1 MQTHRHQ
8 ADILIIGGGVCG
20 LNAALTAREQGR
32 SVIVMDKA
40 VIERSGHIAGGIDHF
55 LAYMDTGAEWDTR
68 EAYLEFTGKSARG
81 VTNIDVVDSVYCQ
94 ELPHALKRFE
104 EINCTLR
111 QPDGTYYRTK
121 SYGQPG
127 PWWINFNGKR
137 MKPLLAKAP
146 AMPGAPCST
155 EWSPPICSPTAAP
168 SAARRASTSARAISI
183 SSAPGRSSSPRAA
196 PTASTA
202 TLPA

>member
-68 EAYLEFTGKSARG
+68 EAYLEFTGKKRPGRDQHRRRG
-81 VTNIDVVDSVYCQ
+81 FRVLSGTPPRAQ
-94 ELPHALKRFE
+94 AFR

-121 SYGQPG
+121 SYGS
-127 PWWINFNGKR
+127 
-137 MKPLLAKAP
+137 P
-146 AMPGAPCST
+146 ARGG
-155 EWSPPICSPTAAP
+155 
-168 SAARRASTSARAISI
+168 STSTAR
-183 SSAPGRSSSPRAA
+183 G
-196 PTASTA
+196 
-202 TLPA
+202 

>member
-55 LAYMDTGAEWDTR
+55 LAYMNTGAEWDTR

-127 PWWINFNGKR
+127 PWYTDNSMFSAFGR
-137 MKPLLAKAP
+137 TSFPHRG
-146 AMPGAPCST
+146 GAAV
-155 EWSPPICSPTAAP
+155 E
-168 SAARRASTSARAISI
+168 TSESFW
-183 SSAPGRSSSPRAA
+183 PVVGLRAA
-196 PTASTA
+196 VPASGRLQHA
-202 TLPA
+202 R

>member
-55 LAYMDTGAEWDTR
+55 LAYMNTGAEWDTR

-121 SYGQPG
+121 SYG
-127 PWWINFNGKR
+127 
-137 MKPLLAKAP
+137 AAP
-146 AMPGAPCST
+146 ARGG
-155 EWSPPICSPTAAP
+155 
-168 SAARRASTSARAISI
+168 STSTAR
-183 SSAPGRSSSPRAA
+183 G
-196 PTASTA
+196 
-202 TLPA
+202 

>member
-68 EAYLEFTGKSARG
+68 EAYLEFTGKKRPGRDQHRRRGFRVLSGTPPRAQAFRRNQLHPPPARRHL
-81 VTNIDVVDSVYCQ
+81 
-94 ELPHALKRFE
+94 LPHQVL
-104 EINCTLR
+104 
-111 QPDGTYYRTK
+111 
-121 SYGQPG
+121 
-127 PWWINFNGKR
+127 
-137 MKPLLAKAP
+137 
-146 AMPGAPCST
+146 
-155 EWSPPICSPTAAP
+155 
-168 SAARRASTSARAISI
+168 
-183 SSAPGRSSSPRAA
+183 RAA
-196 PTASTA
+196 PARGGSTSTA
-202 TLPA
+202 RG

>member
-55 LAYMDTGAEWDTR
+55 LAYMNTGAEWDTR

-94 ELPHALKRFE
+94 ELPHALKRF
-104 EINCTLR
+104 
-111 QPDGTYYRTK
+111 D
-121 SYGQPG
+121 
-127 PWWINFNGKR
+127 
-137 MKPLLAKAP
+137 
-146 AMPGAPCST
+146 
-155 EWSPPICSPTAAP
+155 
-168 SAARRASTSARAISI
+168 
-183 SSAPGRSSSPRAA
+183 
-196 PTASTA
+196 
-202 TLPA
+202 

>member
-68 EAYLEFTGKSARG
+68 EAYLGA
-81 VTNIDVVDSVYCQ
+81 
-94 ELPHALKRFE
+94 
-104 EINCTLR
+104 
-111 QPDGTYYRTK
+111 GTPA
-121 SYGQPG
+121 G
-127 PWWINFNGKR
+127 IFV
-137 MKPLLAKAP
+137 KPTSNSPTKAP
-146 AMPGAPCST
+146 GA
-155 EWSPPICSPTAAP
+155 
-168 SAARRASTSARAISI
+168 
-183 SSAPGRSSSPRAA
+183 
-196 PTASTA
+196 
-202 TLPA
+202 

>member
-81 VTNIDVVDSVYCQ
+81 VTNIDVVDSPTRSSVS
-94 ELPHALKRFE
+94 K
-104 EINCTLR
+104 
-111 QPDGTYYRTK
+111 K
-121 SYGQPG
+121 ST
-127 PWWINFNGKR
+127 
-137 MKPLLAKAP
+137 AP
-146 AMPGAPCST
+146 SA
-155 EWSPPICSPTAAP
+155 SPTAPITAP
-168 SAARRASTSARAISI
+168 SPTGSPARGGSTSTAR
-183 SSAPGRSSSPRAA
+183 G
-196 PTASTA
+196 
-202 TLPA
+202 